1 MENNIKSLI
10 KDGKDIIPFDDMQ
23 KLGIDKIYLYTR
35 YPLLNANDMGVVIAD
50 NAEDA
55 LHKLE
60 EQVPSSGL
68 DGLSFNVFSIF
79 NALNKFGYKPENR
92 HDKRLKLFSWRYTA
106 CHLEY
111 AGLVYATDPDDA
123 AHKVETNEELLN
135 DKDLQFA
142 LKNFHGDLTIELVDL
157 TKEFSIVSAFAE

>member
-79 NALNKFGYKPENR
+79 NALNK
-92 HDKRLKLFSWRYTA
+92 LKMDMIR
-106 CHLEY
+106 
-111 AGLVYATDPDDA
+111 D
-123 AHKVETNEELLN
+123 
-135 DKDLQFA
+135 
-142 LKNFHGDLTIELVDL
+142 
-157 TKEFSIVSAFAE
+157 